1 MQDEKLIGLL
11 RSDPERGME
20 QLVKQYCGL
29 VYAVIRG
36 KLLPDIFSEADV
48 DHCVGDTF
56 SEFYC
61 GLDRYSPQRG
71 SIRSWLCV
79 MAKNNALDRL
89 RSHCREAGN
98 VSLDGEGMVEL
109 PDDFSL
115 EVDFENREQRRE
127 LLLAV
132 KALPDPDREI
142 LLRKYYLGQSAG
154 EIARR
159 LHMSVSNVNTRT
171 HRAIQKLRSQFG
183 GNQI

>member
-98 VSLDGEGMVEL
+98 VSLDTEGMVEL

-115 EVDFENREQRRE
+115 EVDFENPLGGTIRE
-127 LLLAV
+127 AV
-132 KALPDPDREI
+132 AYIFYAHCVRHTPE
-142 LLRKYYLGQSAG
+142 QSA
-154 EIARR
+154 RVHWPVRHTR
-159 LHMSVSNVNTRT
+159 LH
-171 HRAIQKLRSQFG
+171 A
-183 GNQI
+183 